1 VFYTFHVVE
10 SIKPSG
16 AVRIL
21 ALAMRLC
28 FCFRQTVFNR
38 AGFAPVLVK
47 TDNPKT
53 SGLLIFCHD
62 LRKRAEFVFFHLF
75 ILLISDCC
83 CLLRENMNIIAAL
96 DLPGDKRRI
105 PRVFINWGR
114 GCILIAKN
122 VRQMAG
128 RYVVH
133 RLLPVLVNAVS

>member
-1 VFYTFHVVE
+1 
-10 SIKPSG
+10 
-16 AVRIL
+16 
-21 ALAMRLC
+21 
-28 FCFRQTVFNR
+28 
-38 AGFAPVLVK
+38 
-47 TDNPKT
+47 
-53 SGLLIFCHD
+53 
-62 LRKRAEFVFFHLF
+62 
-75 ILLISDCC
+75 
-83 CLLRENMNIIAAL
+83 MNIIAAL